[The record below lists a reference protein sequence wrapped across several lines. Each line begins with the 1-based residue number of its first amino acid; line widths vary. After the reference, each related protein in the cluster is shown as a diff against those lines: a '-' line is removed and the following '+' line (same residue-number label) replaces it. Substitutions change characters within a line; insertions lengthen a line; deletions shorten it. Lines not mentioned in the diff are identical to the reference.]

1 MSYSRTLAFAAVV
14 AAGLVTAACSSD
26 PTGPK
31 PSLSCESQG
40 SNTAQGCPPIGP
52 H

>member
-1 MSYSRTLAFAAVV
+1 MSRSSALAFSAVV
-14 AAGLVTAACSSD
+14 AAALLTACASD

-31 PSLSCESQG
+31 PSFSCETQG
-40 SNTAQGCPPIGP
+40 SNTATGCPTNGG

>member
-1 MSYSRTLAFAAVV
+1 MSRSRTLAFAAVV
-14 AAGLVTAACSSD
+14 VAALVTTACSSD

-31 PSLSCESQG
+31 PSFSCESQG
-40 SNTAQGCPPIGP
+40 SNTATGCPTSGS